1 MLSWKTERKIVLC
14 ICGGIAAYK
23 AIDLVRYWSRCGCEV
38 EVVLSEAAEN
48 FVSPLTLSTL
58 SGKKCWLQRDFLSA
72 EEGWRIPHITLAD
85 WADVVVVAP
94 ATAETLRRLASGE
107 AKTLIGALVL
117 ATRAPVVLF
126 PSMNVHMWEH
136 DATRLH
142 AKECEKLGYRVVDP
156 DYGLLACGYEGKG
169 KLPETEVILEETWRA
184 LCPKNDFKGKRVLVT
199 AGPTWE
205 FIDPVRFISNPSSGK
220 MGFSLAKTAWYRG
233 ARVKLV
239 SGPVALPDPP
249 GIETHHVVSAE
260 EMQDAVLEALP
271 TSDIIVKAAAVGDF
285 RPKARFGEKIKRNEK
300 DLFTLELEQNPDIA
314 AEVGR
319 RKRPDQVLIGFA
331 AESQNLFEN
340 ASAKIKNKN
349 LDLIVANDVTAQ
361 GAGFGSDD
369 NRVKVIAPEG
379 LIAEISGSKEV
390 VAEAIWGIVSERY
403 LNPSPPTQ

>member
-23 AIDLVRYWSRCGCEV
+23 AIDLVRHWLRCGCEV

-58 SGKKCWLQRDFLSA
+58 SGKRCWLQRDFLSA
-72 EEGWRIPHITLAD
+72 EEGWKIPHITLAD

-94 ATAETLRRLASGE
+94 VTAETLRRLASGE
-107 AKTLIGALVL
+107 AGTLIGALVL

-136 DATRLH
+136 SSTH
-142 AKECEKLGYRVVDP
+142 IHTKECEKLGYRVVDP

-184 LCPKNDFKGKRVLVT
+184 LCPKKDFKGKQILVT

-233 ARVKLV
+233 ACVKLV

-249 GIETHHVVSAE
+249 GIEMHHIVSAE
-260 EMQDAVLEALP
+260 EMQNAVLEALP

-319 RKRPDQVLIGFA
+319 RKRPDQILIGFA

-340 ASAKIKNKN
+340 ASTKIKSKN

-361 GAGFGSDD
+361 NAGFGSDD
-369 NRVKVIAPEG
+369 NMVKVIAPEG

-390 VAEAIWGIVSERY
+390 VAEAIWDIVSERY
-403 LNPSPPTQ
+403 LNPNPPTQ